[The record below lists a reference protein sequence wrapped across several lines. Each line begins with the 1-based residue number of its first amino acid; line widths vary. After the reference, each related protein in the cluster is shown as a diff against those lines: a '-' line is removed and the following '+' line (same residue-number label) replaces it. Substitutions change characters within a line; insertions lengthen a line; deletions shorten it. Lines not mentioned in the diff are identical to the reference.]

1 MEPAHVKKALFFL
14 DRVHLS
20 AIQNEGDR
28 SLQYAIEGIS
38 SPSLPENVYVS
49 WWSKESLDNFD
60 QTSEK

>member
-28 SLQYAIEGIS
+28 NLQYAIEGIS